1 MEALSNATEG
11 HTKRPLFLAAEKGHA
26 AVVRRLL
33 ATGADANAVATVAGS
48 GAVSRL
54 SPLWAARRGGHAE
67 AEAALVAA
75 GAVEV
80 AEMQPLPPSLDDS
93 GSGRIFFSITRLR
106 NANFPLRSCPRA
118 ECWIEIMAF
127 SVLLGP
133 AATAFSVQFDRSP
146 TVGEMCSVLVDFA
159 DEGCH
164 VAFRQ
169 KDADSCAVELTP
181 YDSGGDEAEAALD
194 SIPAKLAEALKA
206 VNVESKCVRDQVRGI
221 IEAAAWGK

>member
-1 MEALSNATEG
+1 
-11 HTKRPLFLAAEKGHA
+11 
-26 AVVRRLL
+26 
-33 ATGADANAVATVAGS
+33 
-48 GAVSRL
+48 
-54 SPLWAARRGGHAE
+54 
-67 AEAALVAA
+67 
-75 GAVEV
+75 
-80 AEMQPLPPSLDDS
+80 
-93 GSGRIFFSITRLR
+93 
-106 NANFPLRSCPRA
+106 
-118 ECWIEIMAF
+118 MAF

-133 AATAFSVQFDRSP
+133 AATAFSVQLDRSP
-146 TVGEMCSVLVDFA
+146 TVGELCSVLVDFA

-181 YDSGGDEAEAALD
+181 YDSGGDGLSADEAEAALD